1 MEYNKEQQEVLIQ
14 DFIDM
19 LFVQRNLS
27 SIPCMPIK
35 MTCRIF
41 PGGWKDGITGISMT
55 GASMNI
61 FLYAE

>member
-27 SIPCMPIK
+27 SNTLYAYK
-35 MTCRIF
+35 NDLQNFSRWLERRHYGDT
-41 PGGWKDGITGISMT
+41 MT

>member
-27 SIPCMPIK
+27 SNTPVSYTHLTLPTK
-35 MTCRIF
+35 
-41 PGGWKDGITGISMT
+41 
-55 GASMNI
+55 A
-61 FLYAE
+61 

>member
-19 LFVQRNLS
+19 LLCRETCHQ
-27 SIPCMPIK
+27 IPCMPIK